1 MDTYE
6 KCLESY
12 RSTNDIYFLV
22 ESITFQQG
30 LEGPLELIKH
40 YFKRGKH
47 DLVCMYWNA
56 IQNIVDDY
64 SFSVAYYVAASAKT
78 MQNIEL
84 TAQMCLRLFQQ
95 KEKMDPSMLTSILD
109 IVKYVLPYGR
119 ESFLESFY
127 SFVDYVKVTHRIEP
141 DYIPKHTNSIL
152 FFVGT
157 PLCPPWN
164 YTYGLTNAVGGS
176 EQAIRYLTQHFPE
189 YNVYVCGN
197 VIEEVVGSVHYVP
210 KERLGELVMS
220 HYFKAIVL
228 SRDISF
234 LELCPTHY
242 ADRIL
247 IMAHDTLL
255 VGVSDIHA
263 TLKKWLPSIKACVCL
278 TKFHKELFAQQY
290 PYLPITIIENGIEPS
305 LFIERPKITN
315 RFIFTSC
322 SERGLSTLMNVW
334 PSILQIKPDASLIIS
349 SYQPFP
355 REQELEL
362 KKQIDLYPS
371 VRHVGP
377 LSPKELYA
385 FMATA
390 EYWVFPSTFPETSC
404 ITAREMMASKVKCFY
419 LPQGGII
426 ETLGD
431 FGVPIVNG
439 HFDIFD
445 TYDLD
450 KAKEYALSFSWERSA
465 ALWKP
470 LLETTIINLIVFRP
484 IDYEI
489 KMKEF
494 QDTYIHSYPFVKS
507 YYLTFREQS
516 EEVQI
521 EGDMVYVN
529 GVEDYQYITKKTF
542 AFFRQNH
549 IYDYIY
555 RTCISTVTDFNVL
568 LKQLPVYYGGDKRF
582 TFILDWPHGKDNQGT
597 FHGLQFVEGS
607 NMVLHKKA
615 VHVLKQYNHDL
626 DTYADDLIIAH
637 LLKTKPTL
645 LEPFIYRHRTG
656 KDRWDDAFKLQES
669 VRLIKGDVGM
679 GL

>member
-6 KCLESY
+6 ECLASY
-12 RSTNDIYFLV
+12 RSTGDYYFLV
-22 ESITFQQG
+22 ESITFQKG

-40 YFKRGKH
+40 YCTRGKH

-56 IQNIVDDY
+56 IQTIHDD
-64 SFSVAYYVAASAKT
+64 SFQVAYYVATSAKA
-78 MQNIEL
+78 MKNIEL

-95 KEKMDPSMLTSILD
+95 KEKMEISMLPTILD
-109 IVKYVLPYGR
+109 SVKYVLPHAR
-119 ESFLESFY
+119 EPFLESFH
-127 SFVDYVKVTHRIEP
+127 SFVDYVKDTHHIEP

-157 PLCPPWN
+157 PVCPPWN

-197 VIEEVVGSVHYVP
+197 VLEEVVGNVHYVHVN
-210 KERLGELVMS
+210 RLNELVMS

-247 IMAHDTLL
+247 IMAHDTQL

-278 TKFHKELFAQQY
+278 TKFHKELFAEQY
-290 PYLPITIIENGIEPS
+290 PYLPLTIIENGIEPS
-305 LFIERPKITN
+305 LFIERDKIPN
-315 RFIFTSC
+315 RFLFTSC
-322 SERGLSTLMNVW
+322 SERGLATFIDFW
-334 PSILQIKPDASLIIS
+334 PSILQIKPDATLIIS

-355 REQELEL
+355 RPEEMEL
-362 KKQIDLYPS
+362 KKKIDMYPS
-371 VRHVGP
+371 IRHVGG

-390 EYWVFPSTFPETSC
+390 EYWFFPSTFPETSC

-419 LPQGGII
+419 FPQGGII
-426 ETLGD
+426 ETMGG
-431 FGVPIVNG
+431 FGIPIVDG
-439 HFDIFD
+439 QGVTFD

-465 ALWKP
+465 SLWKP
-470 LLETTIINLIVFRP
+470 LLETTILNVIIYRAF
-484 IDYEI
+484 DHEI
-489 KMKEF
+489 KMKEV

-507 YYLTFREQS
+507 YYLICREQT
-516 EEVQI
+516 EEIQI
-521 EGDMVYVN
+521 EGDMIYVN
-529 GVEDYQYITKKTF
+529 GIEDSQSITKKTF

-555 RTCISTVTDFNVL
+555 RTNISTVTDFNAL
-568 LKQLPVYYGGDKRF
+568 LKQLPLYYGGDKRY
-582 TFILDWPHGKDNQGT
+582 TYILDWPHGKDNQGT
-597 FHGLQFVEGS
+597 LYGLQFVEGS

-615 VHVLKQYNHDL
+615 VHLLKQYNHEL

-656 KDRWDDAFKLQES
+656 KDRWDDALQMQDS
-669 VRLIKGDVGM
+669 VMLLTGDKADV
-679 GL
+679 

>member
-6 KCLESY
+6 QCLESY
-12 RSTNDIYFLV
+12 RTTGSLHFLV
-22 ESITFQQG
+22 ESITFQKG
-30 LEGPLELIKH
+30 LEGPFELIKH
-40 YFKRGKH
+40 YCTRGKH
-47 DLVCMYWNA
+47 SLVLMYWDA
-56 IQNIVDDY
+56 VQNIVDNAY
-64 SFSVAYYVAASAKT
+64 SFSIAYYVAISAKAT
-78 MQNIEL
+78 KNIEL

-95 KEKMDPSMLTSILD
+95 KEKMEIDMLPTILD
-109 IVKYVLPYGR
+109 FVKYVLPYGR
-119 ESFLESFY
+119 ESFSEHFY
-127 SFVDYVKVTHRIEP
+127 SFVDYVKTNHHDF

-157 PLCPPWN
+157 PVCPSWN

-197 VIEEVVGSVHYVP
+197 VIEEVVGNVHYVSMQ
-210 KERLGELVMS
+210 RLGELVMT

-242 ADRIL
+242 TDRIL
-247 IMAHDTLL
+247 IMAHDTQL
-255 VGVSDIHA
+255 VGVSDIHT

-278 TKFHKELFAQQY
+278 TKFHKELFEEQY

-305 LFIERPKITN
+305 LFIERSKIPN
-315 RFIFTSC
+315 RFLFTSC
-322 SERGLSTLMNVW
+322 SERGLSTLLDVW
-334 PSILQIKPDASLIIS
+334 PSILQIKPDASLLIS
-349 SYQPFP
+349 SYQSFP
-355 REQELEL
+355 RPEEIEL
-362 KKQIDLYPS
+362 KNKIDLYPS
-371 VRHVGP
+371 IRHVGA

-385 FMATA
+385 FMSTA

-419 LPQGGII
+419 LPQGGIV
-426 ETLGD
+426 ETMGD
-431 FGVPIVNG
+431 FGVPIVDG
-439 HFDIFD
+439 KFDLFD

-450 KAKEYALSFSWERSA
+450 KAKQYALSFSWERSA
-465 ALWKP
+465 TLWKP
-470 LLETTIINLIVFRP
+470 LLETTIINLIIYRP

-489 KMKEF
+489 KMKEV

-516 EEVQI
+516 EEIQI

-529 GVEDYQYITKKTF
+529 GVEELQYITKKTF

-549 IYDYIY
+549 IYDYMY
-555 RTCISTVTDFNVL
+555 RTNISTVTDFNAL
-568 LKQLPVYYGGDKRF
+568 LKQLPLYYGGDKRH
-582 TFILDWPHGKDNQGT
+582 TYILGWPHGKDNQGT
-597 FHGLQFVEGS
+597 LYGLQFVEGS
-607 NMVLHKKA
+607 NIVLHKKA

-645 LEPFIYRHRTG
+645 LEPFIYRHKTDENRF
-656 KDRWDDAFKLQES
+656 DDVLQMIDS
-669 VRLIKGDVGM
+669 VTSLHRAEP
-679 GL
+679 